1 LPVCIQDS
9 VLSSRIS
16 LLSTFWIS
24 ASAESRLCRRP
35 EISLKFG
42 EKHVTILI
50 TSGSARF
57 ATALALNVW
66 LARSTRSVVAAA
78 KACGAHFLATLHET
92 RRRQAALTI
101 ARYRHLIADSDIG
114 RASRIEDEK
123 PAMTFRRSA

>member
-1 LPVCIQDS
+1 
-9 VLSSRIS
+9 
-16 LLSTFWIS
+16 LSTFRTF
-24 ASAESRLCRRP
+24 ASAKSFLRQHS

-123 PAMTFRRSA
+123 PAIAVRQPKAGR